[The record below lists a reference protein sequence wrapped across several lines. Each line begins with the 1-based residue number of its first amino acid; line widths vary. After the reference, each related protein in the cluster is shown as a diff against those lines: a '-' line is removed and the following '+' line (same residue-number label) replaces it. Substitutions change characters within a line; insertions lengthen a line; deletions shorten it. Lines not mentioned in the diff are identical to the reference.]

1 MGSERPTSFEALR
14 GKSDAELV
22 ARARR
27 YHAEGEA
34 GLETAKRCVALVF
47 ERHRGLVRAVCA
59 AKAPIDVVD
68 DLESAVYER
77 FVRVVY
83 LRAKRIERPAG
94 LLVVM
99 AERVVATHYDRRKP
113 SGAALDE
120 APEPVF
126 DENGYDEVAADEV
139 VAQLLA
145 ALSERQR
152 EVVWGRLWEGLTSA
166 EIAERL
172 ETTAGNVDV
181 IFFRAMKRLRE
192 ELER

>member
-22 ARARR
+22 AHARR
-27 YHAEGEA
+27 YYAEGEA

-47 ERHRGLVRAVCA
+47 ERHRGLVRTVCA

-99 AERVVATHYDRRKP
+99 AERVVATHYGRRKP
-113 SGAALDE
+113 PGAPLDE

-126 DENGYDEVAADEV
+126 EDDGYDEVAAEEIA
-139 VAQLLA
+139 AQLLSV
-145 ALSERQR
+145 LSERQR